1 MHLYGGSGK
10 HSKKKPEKEKKYE
23 EYDYGAGYGEDY
35 DYEDYDYEPAPR
47 QSHSRNAGQTRK
59 TEPKPR
65 RSEPQRRSRR
75 RDSEDIRSTNRTVYG
90 GNGYDYEDD
99 LRFASDAYI
108 SREEQ
113 RRNKHRGRGALITIC
128 VLLILCIGGYAGF
141 KMWAKPAAT
150 QDNGPNT
157 YDSSDSDDSSSAGGV
172 DGVAPGQ
179 ADSNRRPGVWT
190 FLVSGLD
197 REGLHTDTNIVG
209 MFDTVEGK
217 LNLVNLPRDLLINIP
232 ISPKQMNQPYP
243 ASINNG
249 GDGISALL
257 DAVKDILGYEVDCWA
272 VIDIQATADIVE
284 AIGGVY
290 YDIPFDMDWDAPDQN
305 PPVSIHIKQG
315 YQLLDGDDFVNAM
328 RFRISNDGSN
338 TYIGGDIER
347 IAFQQKLLMA
357 LARQT
362 LSLENIPNLTKIFE
376 IYEKRVDTNVSVG
389 NLAYFATEFMK
400 LDADSITFQT
410 IPSKGDGYA
419 LGKSYVLPYIDEWL
433 EVINEYLNPFTVE
446 ITRENINMISYD
458 METGTWDMTQGYI
471 AGQ

>member
-10 HSKKKPEKEKKYE
+10 HSKKKPEKESRYE
-23 EYDYGAGYGEDY
+23 EYDYEYEDSYEGGAED
-35 DYEDYDYEPAPR
+35 DYDYEPAPQPR
-47 QSHSRNAGQTRK
+47 HSQRREQ
-59 TEPKPR
+59 PR
-65 RSEPQRRSRR
+65 RSETPRRNRRSAE
-75 RDSEDIRSTNRTVYG
+75 EDIRSTNHTVYG

-99 LRFASDAYI
+99 LHFASDAYV

-113 RRNKHRGRGALITIC
+113 KRKKHRGRGALIALC
-128 VLLILCIGGYAGF
+128 VLLILCVGGYAGF
-141 KMWAKPAAT
+141 KIWAKPADVQT
-150 QDNGPNT
+150 GGPNT
-157 YDSSDSDDSSSAGGV
+157 YDDGTGGDNGSSTGGV
-172 DGVAPGQ
+172 EGVAPEQ
-179 ADSNRRPGVWT
+179 ADSKRRDGVWT

-217 LNLVNLPRDLLINIP
+217 LNLVNLPRDLLINIS
-232 ISPKQMNQPYP
+232 ISPKKMNQPYP

-249 GDGISALL
+249 GDGVSALL

-272 VIDIQATADIVE
+272 IIDIQAAADIVD

-290 YDIPFDMDWDAPDQN
+290 YDIPYDMDWDAPDQN

-347 IAFQQKLLMA
+347 IQFQQKLLMA

-376 IYEKRVDTNVSVG
+376 IYEKRVDTNVSIS

-400 LDADSITFQT
+400 IDAGNITFQT
-410 IPSKGDGYA
+410 IPGKGDGYVF
-419 LGKSYVLPYIDEWL
+419 GMSYVIPYIDEWL
-433 EVINEYLNPFTVE
+433 EMVNEYLNPFTVE
-446 ITRENINMISYD
+446 ITRDNINMITYNK
-458 METGTWDMTQGYI
+458 ETGTCDMTH
-471 AGQ
+471 A